1 MVYVN
6 GKHGRP
12 GPGPP
17 GRRRRLS
24 SSAPAP
30 TSSGGT
36 DSERGRL
43 RERSA
48 SGSRL
53 GRRCRR
59 GTDPTAGESPETPV
73 VKDRYDW
80 EAFKREYYYDDA
92 GDPPEG
98 GDGVRPFDAEAYL
111 GFDPEGIESVL
122 AGAVGAAEELAEIE
136 ERRTVYVDPELDEDA
151 FFSTDE
157 GHTTLVN
164 RYDLEKTVPMD
175 KKRHFVEVER
185 YWVDKPYAFVVIFHS
200 VRENEKKYYVV
211 GPYLT
216 EIESDLVE
224 YFSGKL
230 RTSRRTALTGRGEG
244 DEPRHPAGDRR
255 FVASES
261 KTRP

>member
-1 MVYVN
+1 VQAGVLLRRR
-6 GKHGRP
+6 GRP
-12 GPGPP
+12 
-17 GRRRRLS
+17 
-24 SSAPAP
+24 A
-30 TSSGGT
+30 
-36 DSERGRL
+36 RG
-43 RERSA
+43 
-48 SGSRL
+48 
-53 GRRCRR
+53 
-59 GTDPTAGESPETPV
+59 
-73 VKDRYDW
+73 
-80 EAFKREYYYDDA
+80 
-92 GDPPEG
+92 G
-98 GDGVRPFDAEAYL
+98 GDGVRPFDAETYL

-175 KKRHFVEVER
+175 EKRHFVEVER
-185 YWVDKPYAFVVIFHS
+185 YWVDKPYAFVVIFRS

-244 DEPRHPAGDRR
+244 DEPRHPADDRR

>member
-1 MVYVN
+1 MSGDASGN
-6 GKHGRP
+6 
-12 GPGPP
+12 
-17 GRRRRLS
+17 GRRLV
-24 SSAPAP
+24 PDWF
-30 TSSGGT
+30 GGA
-36 DSERGRL
+36 G
-43 RERSA
+43 
-48 SGSRL
+48 G
-53 GRRCRR
+53 

-80 EAFKREYYYDDA
+80 EACKREYYYDDV
-92 GDPPEG
+92 GDPPEGG
-98 GDGVRPFDAEAYL
+98 GDGVRPFDAETYL

-175 KKRHFVEVER
+175 EKRHFVEVER
-185 YWVDKPYAFVVIFHS
+185 YWVDKPYAFVVIFRS

-244 DEPRHPAGDRR
+244 DEPRHPADNRR